1 MHTLKTVTKTLY
13 YNKYPLVNQALCIYS
28 TRDTII
34 KALEKGNGGE
44 VALDLKERL
53 YMFSSINITP
63 IIIHV
68 YIP

>member
-34 KALEKGNGGE
+34 KPLEKGNGGE

-53 YMFSSINITP
+53 
-63 IIIHV
+63 HAQQH
-68 YIP
+68 